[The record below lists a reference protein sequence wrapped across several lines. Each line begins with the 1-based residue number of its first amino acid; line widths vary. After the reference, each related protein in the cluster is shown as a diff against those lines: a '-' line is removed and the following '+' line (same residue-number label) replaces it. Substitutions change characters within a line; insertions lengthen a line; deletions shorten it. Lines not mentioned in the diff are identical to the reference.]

1 MCQEIMENVHNPKF
15 EFKQEGLF
23 VGLLAVRIVPIFS
36 VLLKVKFVFCGS
48 KF

>member
-1 MCQEIMENVHNPKF
+1 MCLEIMENLHKQKY

-36 VLLKVKFVFCGS
+36 VLMKVKFVLCGL
-48 KF
+48 

>member
-1 MCQEIMENVHNPKF
+1 MCQEIMENLHKPKF

-23 VGLLAVRIVPIFS
+23 VGLLS